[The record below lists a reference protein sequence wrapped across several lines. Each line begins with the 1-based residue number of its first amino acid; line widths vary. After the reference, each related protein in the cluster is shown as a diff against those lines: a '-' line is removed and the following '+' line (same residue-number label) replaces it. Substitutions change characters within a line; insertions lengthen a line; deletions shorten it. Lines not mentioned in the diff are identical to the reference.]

1 VQVDDKTLD
10 GEIEQQRDRHGE
22 LTYPETVERGD
33 MVFGRLAIKGQP
45 AREDDDDDTE
55 DTGKLIVV
63 SEARF
68 EEEVDTDAV
77 YKPLIGKKVED
88 VVDFDINVFGDEE
101 VAKKSIMLEQEDFDR
116 FNGQDL
122 SFEIRRISRN
132 SIAELNEEFFE
143 KVLPGEEIKD
153 EEGMRNSIS
162 AKLKNDLDRAASYRF
177 NDEARKALLEAH
189 ELPLPDDLLKRWMIH
204 EYEQVTEEN
213 VDEEYNSMAEG
224 IRWSLI
230 IEKIQEA
237 YPETKVEQEDLDEE
251 INKSIEGIMGG
262 NSDPA
267 LAEQYKQY
275 IMGNEE
281 MLRSHY
287 GRILNDRLYAVLETK
302 IPIQSE
308 KIDSTEF
315 LKDQ

>member
-1 VQVDDKTLD
+1 
-10 GEIEQQRDRHGE
+10 
-22 LTYPETVERGD
+22 
-33 MVFGRLAIKGQP
+33 
-45 AREDDDDDTE
+45 
-55 DTGKLIVV
+55 
-63 SEARF
+63 
-68 EEEVDTDAV
+68 
-77 YKPLIGKKVED
+77 
-88 VVDFDINVFGDEE
+88 
-101 VAKKSIMLEQEDFDR
+101 
-116 FNGQDL
+116 
-122 SFEIRRISRN
+122 
-132 SIAELNEEFFE
+132 
-143 KVLPGEEIKD
+143 
-153 EEGMRNSIS
+153 
-162 AKLKNDLDRAASYRF
+162 
-177 NDEARKALLEAH
+177 
-189 ELPLPDDLLKRWMIH
+189 
-204 EYEQVTEEN
+204 
-213 VDEEYNSMAEG
+213 MAEG